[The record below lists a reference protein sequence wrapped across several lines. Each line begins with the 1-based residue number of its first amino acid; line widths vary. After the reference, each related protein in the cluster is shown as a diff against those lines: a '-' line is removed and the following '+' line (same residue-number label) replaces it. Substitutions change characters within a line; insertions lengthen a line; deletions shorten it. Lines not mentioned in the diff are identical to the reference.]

1 MGLLDSFR
9 STVHG
14 TVPVPGE
21 ATLLLPAGKVKVR
34 YEEDRAGRDSRAGHG
49 NPFPGA
55 PEELEVTV
63 TPPGGEP
70 IVLERTSR
78 VQRGMGGGTIHQL
91 LGTIELPSQGECA
104 VSARAPGL
112 SAEREALMHDARISL
127 RS

>member
-1 MGLLDSFR
+1 MGLLDRFR
-9 STVHG
+9 ATEYG

-21 ATLLLPAGKVKVR
+21 ATVLLPAGKVKVR

-70 IVLERTSR
+70 IVVERISR
-78 VQRGMGGGTIHQL
+78 VQRGMGGGTIHQM
-91 LGTIELPSQGECA
+91 LGAFEIPAQGECA

-112 SAEREALMHDARISL
+112 SAEREALMHNARLSL